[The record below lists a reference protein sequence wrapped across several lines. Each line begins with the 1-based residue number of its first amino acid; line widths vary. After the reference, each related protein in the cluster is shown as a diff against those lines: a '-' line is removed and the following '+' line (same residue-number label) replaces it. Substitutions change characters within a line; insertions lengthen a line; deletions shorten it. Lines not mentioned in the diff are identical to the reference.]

1 MLRYTSKKFT
11 FRDFIK
17 SSDTHRYKI
26 QMFITALLIIVSKE
40 NQHESTTELL
50 I

>member
-11 FRDFIK
+11 SRDFIK